1 MNKNKNIV
9 ESLIYQLKNNIIL
22 YKKRIYINKEH
33 PLMKA
38 ILQYI
43 HDNPAASHLR
53 YKKTLGNV
61 YLGWYI
67 ISLHN

>member
-1 MNKNKNIV
+1 
-9 ESLIYQLKNNIIL
+9 
-22 YKKRIYINKEH
+22 
-33 PLMKA
+33 MKA

-61 YLGWYI
+61 YLG
-67 ISLHN
+67 

>member
-1 MNKNKNIV
+1 
-9 ESLIYQLKNNIIL
+9 LKNNIIL

-43 HDNPAASHLR
+43 HDNPAASHLG

-61 YLGWYI
+61 YLG
-67 ISLHN
+67 